1 MWNLIITYP
10 NCFRKHDSDVHMS
23 AAFAPCRFAFNVP
36 ERRMTLLSGK
46 LAGLIL
52 PYYDYGSHL
61 DDFGHTI
68 DIELK
73 KLNLNTLVKHL
84 LMHGEISPQIRSQ
97 LL

>member
-1 MWNLIITYP
+1 
-10 NCFRKHDSDVHMS
+10 MS

-68 DIELK
+68 DVELK
-73 KLNLNTLVKHL
+73 IEFKHAGQTFVDAWGNLTTDSFPAIV
-84 LMHGEISPQIRSQ
+84 EYIEPQKNQASSS
-97 LL
+97 